1 VSTAGPA
8 RRDLQVLNSQSANS
22 LTLTTDNL

>member
-8 RRDLQVLNSQSANS
+8 TRDLQVLNSQSATS
-22 LTLTTDNL
+22 FTLTTDNL